1 VNCRQNHCLS
11 AIVLCLAVLA
21 AAPTRTAPD
30 SAALGLSLELPAL
43 RLGFRAKR
51 FDLRLAA
58 GRPLAEPAP
67 FGFVRAG
74 DPAPGSDIARFD
86 PFGPHGRVSLPLLP
100 RLAVTAEGGFL
111 GDAAAFATL
120 GLTHRLAGDGGP
132 GSWYLSG
139 GLGFA
144 FQRTGP
150 ECRGARLC
158 FNSGWSATPMVIVGL
173 EFRF

>member
-1 VNCRQNHCLS
+1 MF
-11 AIVLCLAVLA
+11 AIVLCAAVLA
-21 AAPTRTAPD
+21 AAPARAVPG
-30 SAALGLSLELPAL
+30 SAALGLSLELPPL
-43 RLGFRAKR
+43 RLGVRAKR

-58 GRPLAEPAP
+58 GRQLPTLHERPAQY
-67 FGFVRAG
+67 GFVLER
-74 DPAPGSDIARFD
+74 DPASDVARFD
-86 PFGPHGRVSLPLLP
+86 PFGPHGRVSIPLAS
-100 RLAVTAEGGFL
+100 RLAVTAEGSFL
-111 GDAAAFATL
+111 GDAAAFATV

-158 FNSGWSATPMVIVGL
+158 LDTGWSATPMAIIGI
-173 EFRF
+173 EYRF